1 MEDCCVFS
9 GCRFIISQT
18 AWVFHH
24 QKLTYFIVNMYTN
37 PPAARTQKSLYIYI
51 WGLWFRRSVWRGR
64 GSAKFSVGRLL
75 CYFWALALR
84 GKYVKSE
91 YGVKSRW
98 KLRLFLSCLLF
109 LFSWVRIVR
118 PLLTSVALKSVLL
131 LICNEL
137 VEPLVSRPCTWPRKA
152 GLWGREW
159 VLSTVS
165 EMVRHQ
171 DPSEIIYR
179 FKGCWKWFLTIN
191 YFHSG

>member
-24 QKLTYFIVNMYTN
+24 QKLTYFIVNMDTTPP
-37 PPAARTQKSLYIYI
+37 PPAAMTQKSLYIYI
-51 WGLWFRRSVWRGR
+51 WGLWFRRSVWGGR

-75 CYFWALALR
+75 CHFWALALR

-91 YGVKSRW
+91 YEWNQDGSWGCSCRV
-98 KLRLFLSCLLF
+98 FLSCFRELEF
-109 LFSWVRIVR
+109 PPP
-118 PLLTSVALKSVLL
+118 PLLTPVALKSVLL

-137 VEPLVSRPCTWPRKA
+137 VEPLVSRPCTWPRKV

-159 VLSTVS
+159 VYARSL
-165 EMVRHQ
+165 
-171 DPSEIIYR
+171 
-179 FKGCWKWFLTIN
+179 KWLDIKILLK
-191 YFHSG
+191 

>member
-1 MEDCCVFS
+1 MEDFCVFS

-37 PPAARTQKSLYIYI
+37 PPPPSRDDSEVAIYIY
-51 WGLWFRRSVWRGR
+51 GGFDLDDLFEGVGVRQN
-64 GSAKFSVGRLL
+64 VGRLL
-75 CYFWALALR
+75 CHFWALALR
-84 GKYVKSE
+84 GKYVTSE
-91 YGVKSRW
+91 YEWNQDGSW
-98 KLRLFLSCLLF
+98 GCSCRVF
-109 LFSWVRIVR
+109 FSWFLELELSA
-118 PLLTSVALKSVLL
+118 PLLTPVALKSVLL

-137 VEPLVSRPCTWPRKA
+137 MEPLVSRPCTWPSKA

-171 DPSEIIYR
+171 KDVGND
-179 FKGCWKWFLTIN
+179 F
-191 YFHSG
+191 

>member
-37 PPAARTQKSLYIYI
+37 PPSRDDSEVAIYI
-51 WGLWFRRSVWRGR
+51 WGLWFRQSVWGGR
-64 GSAKFSVGRLL
+64 GSAKFSVGRLP
-75 CYFWALALR
+75 CHFWALALR

-91 YGVKSRW
+91 YEWNQDGSWGCSCRVFFSC
-98 KLRLFLSCLLF
+98 FLELELSA
-109 LFSWVRIVR
+109 
-118 PLLTSVALKSVLL
+118 PLLTPVALKSVLL

-191 YFHSG
+191 CFHSG

>member
-1 MEDCCVFS
+1 M
-9 GCRFIISQT
+9 
-18 AWVFHH
+18 
-24 QKLTYFIVNMYTN
+24 
-37 PPAARTQKSLYIYI
+37 TQKSLSYI
-51 WGLWFRRSVWRGR
+51 WGLWFRQSVWGGK
-64 GSAKFSVGRLL
+64 GSAKFSVGRLP
-75 CYFWALALR
+75 CHFWALALR

-91 YGVKSRW
+91 YEWNQDGSWGCSCRVFFSC
-98 KLRLFLSCLLF
+98 FLELELSA
-109 LFSWVRIVR
+109 
-118 PLLTSVALKSVLL
+118 PLLTPVALKSVLL

-191 YFHSG
+191 CFHSG